1 MAAPALLSAIFLLS
15 GCAGEDSA
23 SPSPSSAPSGS
34 VSVSPSASAPRSGQA
49 KGAADP
55 KQADFFRC
63 LKEKGLPMKET
74 DSGIPIVDSSKAD
87 PAKVKEAESACDS
100 RRSVPP
106 VTPEQLAEAKKL
118 TACMRAN
125 GVADFPDP
133 DPKTAEHDME
143 KLRLKESPEG
153 FAALQKC
160 GGKGGSLT
168 GGQSAG

>member
-1 MAAPALLSAIFLLS
+1 MAAPAVLSAVLLLA
-15 GCAGEDSA
+15 GCAGDDSA
-23 SPSPSSAPSGS
+23 SSSASSPASAS
-34 VSVSPSASAPRSGQA
+34 ASPSASAPQSGQG
-49 KGAADP
+49 KGAVDP
-55 KQADFFRC
+55 KQADFFQC
-63 LKEKGLPMKET
+63 LKEKGLPMKQT
-74 DSGIPIVDSSKAD
+74 DSGIPIVDSGKAD
-87 PAKVKEAESACDS
+87 PAKVKEAESACAS

-106 VTPEQLAEAKKL
+106 VTPEQLAEAKAL

-125 GVADFPDP
+125 GVADFPEP

-160 GGKGGSLT
+160 GGRPQSLT

>member
-1 MAAPALLSAIFLLS
+1 
-15 GCAGEDSA
+15 
-23 SPSPSSAPSGS
+23 
-34 VSVSPSASAPRSGQA
+34 
-49 KGAADP
+49 
-55 KQADFFRC
+55 
-63 LKEKGLPMKET
+63 MKET

-118 TACMRAN
+118 TACMRSN

>member
-1 MAAPALLSAIFLLS
+1 M
-15 GCAGEDSA
+15 
-23 SPSPSSAPSGS
+23 
-34 VSVSPSASAPRSGQA
+34 V
-49 KGAADP
+49 DP
-55 KQADFFRC
+55 GQADFFKC
-63 LKEKGLPMKET
+63 LGEKGLPMKQT

-87 PAKVKEAESACDS
+87 PAKVKEAESACGS

-106 VTPEQLAEAKKL
+106 VSSEEHAQAKAF

-125 GVADFPDP
+125 GIADFPDP
-133 DPKTAEHDME
+133 DPKTAQHDME

-160 GGKGGSLT
+160 GGRPQSLT